1 MAGKLTNEYGNII
14 IDDNVIASLAGIA
27 AMECYGLVG
36 MATSSATEGLVEL
49 LRREHLTKGVKIS
62 TENNRVVIDLY
73 IMVQFG
79 ISISA
84 VSNNI
89 IERVKYT
96 IENSTGLEV
105 ERVNINVQGVRVQD

>member
-36 MATSSATEGLVEL
+36 MATSSATEGLVEI
-49 LRREHLTKGVKIS
+49 LRREHLTKGVKVS
-62 TENNRVVIDLY
+62 TQNNRVVIDLF

-96 IENSTGLEV
+96 IENSTGLQV
-105 ERVNINVQGVRVQD
+105 DRVNINVQGVRVQN